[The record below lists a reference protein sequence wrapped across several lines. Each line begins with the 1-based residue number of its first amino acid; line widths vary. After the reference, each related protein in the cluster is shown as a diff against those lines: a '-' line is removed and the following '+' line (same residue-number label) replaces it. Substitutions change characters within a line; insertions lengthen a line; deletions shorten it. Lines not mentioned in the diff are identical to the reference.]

1 MVGNRWFYE
10 LSLFVA
16 RVFEIVNVAQMNKEI
31 VSSLSLPL
39 CLTIRNCE
47 TINQSKFR
55 VKRIDLWPS
64 YTEAVK
70 IAYAGST
77 CLCLAQKIYTLTL
90 KMEHRME
97 SSVFLYVCLRKAA
110 WGHKNGSER
119 GGENTKSPAIPFPDI
134 FIHFLSR
141 FSVFFFFYMNSPN

>member
-1 MVGNRWFYE
+1 M
-10 LSLFVA
+10 SLFVA

-97 SSVFLYVCLRKAA
+97 SSVFVLCLFQEGCVGA
-110 WGHKNGSER
+110 
-119 GGENTKSPAIPFPDI
+119 
-134 FIHFLSR
+134 
-141 FSVFFFFYMNSPN
+141 